1 MNRCLVAPVAVM
13 SCLVSLAA
21 NAAPGEYWEITSKME
36 MPGMP
41 FAMPATTQ
49 KVCIQKGA
57 ESNPEKTSGDKSCK
71 MTDVKTVGNKTTWKM
86 RCDRDGEVMT
96 GSGEQTTSPGA
107 YQGKMQMSGKSGGRD
122 MSMSTAFSGKRI
134 GGSCDTEE
142 LVKQVNKQ
150 IAETCEISDKRAAEL
165 PNVGGIYLDKG
176 AMCAGKRQ
184 EYCSTV
190 RKYAGSDA
198 DTYAALLEYDKR
210 ASGIG
215 ATAVAK
221 ACGIDMASTTK
232 SVCKTLNGS
241 SYDKLSPYCPAEAKS
256 WHEAQ
261 RKKECEGRSYTSQED
276 LKACLSGK
284 NPSHGGRSYTSDES
298 ENSSS
303 KSSLGNPAGAAIEGA
318 KKLKGMF
325 GF

>member
-1 MNRCLVAPVAVM
+1 MNKRLIAT
-13 SCLVSLAA
+13 LAA
-21 NAAPGEYWEITSKME
+21 LSVLLSAAAFAAPGEYWEITSKTE

-41 FAMPATTQ
+41 FAMPATTT
-49 KVCIQKGA
+49 KVCIPKG
-57 ESNPEKTSGDKSCK
+57 EQNNPERTSGDKSCK
-71 MTDVKTVGNKTTWKM
+71 MTDVKTVGNKTTWKV
-86 RCDRDGEVMT
+86 RCDHNGEVMT
-96 GSGEQTTSPGA
+96 GSGEQTTSPGS
-107 YQGKMQMSGKSGGRD
+107 YQGKMQFSGKSGGHD
-122 MSMSTAFSGKRI
+122 VSMSSAFSGKRI

-142 LVKQVNKQ
+142 LSRQVNKQ

-184 EYCSTV
+184 EYCSAV
-190 RKYAGSDA
+190 RKNAGSDA
-198 DTYAALLEYDKR
+198 DTYAALLDYDKR
-210 ASGIG
+210 ASSIG

-221 ACGIDMASTTK
+221 ACGIDMTSTTK

-241 SYDKLSPYCPAEAKS
+241 NYDKLSPYCPAQAKA
-256 WHEAQ
+256 WREAQ

-298 ENSSS
+298 ESSSS
-303 KSSLGNPAGAAIEGA
+303 KSGLSNPAGAAIEGA
-318 KKLKGMF
+318 KKLKGLF

>member
-1 MNRCLVAPVAVM
+1 MNRHLVVPAAMM
-13 SCLVSLAA
+13 SALFSLAA
-21 NAAPGEYWEITSKME
+21 SAAPGEYWEVTSQME

-49 KVCIQKGA
+49 KVCIPKGG
-57 ESNPEKTSGDKSCK
+57 ENNPEKTSGDKSCK
-71 MTDVKTVGNKTTWKM
+71 MSDVKTVGNKTTWKM

-96 GSGEQTTSPGA
+96 GSGEQTTSPNG

-142 LVKQVNKQ
+142 LVKKVNKQ
-150 IAETCEISDKRAAEL
+150 IAETCEISEKRAAEL

-176 AMCAGKRQ
+176 AMCAAKRQ
-184 EYCSTV
+184 EYCSAV
-190 RKYAGSDA
+190 RKHAGSDA
-198 DTYAALLEYDKR
+198 DTYVALLEYDKR

-215 ATAVAK
+215 ATAVGK
-221 ACGIDMASTTK
+221 ACGIDMASTTR

-241 SYDKLSPYCPAEAKS
+241 NYDKLSPYCPSEAKS
-256 WHEAQ
+256 WREAQ
-261 RKKECEGRSYTSQED
+261 RKKECEGRSYTSKED

-298 ENSSS
+298 ESSSS
-303 KSSLGNPAGAAIEGA
+303 KSGLSNPAGAAIEGA